1 MDRWLSFVLLL
12 AGVASAIRHPP
23 WLPAW
28 AGPVL
33 AVLADLVVGVTGPD
47 RSASAVR
54 PLVQPVAFLVA
65 AVPLAVMLDEL
76 GFFRAVA
83 ARVNRRGGGPGYLW
97 ALAAVVTTVLNL
109 DAGVVL
115 LTPLYVRVA
124 HQRGWDPLVLAA
136 QPVLLAC
143 LASSA
148 LPVSNLTNLIAVS
161 WAGASTAQFVTHLAL
176 PSLVASSVGWWCYR
190 RWCAAGLHGVST
202 GAEGQE
208 VRRRAGRARRSRA
221 EAGGAG
227 GADERYA
234 LRVGGAVV
242 GGVLVGFTGGP
253 VVGVQPWVVAVLA
266 DAILAVLFVRA
277 VAGRRTGASTAWWSA
292 RTWSSLPW
300 RAVPVGTAIMVFGLG
315 VLATAATRYL
325 PTGQLLSG
333 ASLPSLARETGLA
346 ALAANLVNN
355 LPALLVALPKLGHRA
370 GPELWAVLLG
380 VNMGPVLLV
389 TGSLA
394 SLLWMST
401 LRRLGVGIGPAAF
414 TRFGVRSALPGAAAA
429 LGVALVLRAA
439 GLN

>member
-1 MDRWLSFVLLL
+1 MDRWLSFALLL

-33 AVLADLVVGVTGPD
+33 AVLADIAIGVTGPD
-47 RSASAVR
+47 RSARAVH
-54 PLVQPVAFLVA
+54 PLVQPVAFLLA

-176 PSLVASSVGWWCYR
+176 PSLAASVVGWWCYH
-190 RWCAAGLHGVST
+190 RWCAAGLQAGST
-202 GAEGQE
+202 GAAAPGG
-208 VRRRAGRARRSRA
+208 RRRPGRSRRPSA
-221 EAGGAG
+221 GAG
-227 GADERYA
+227 SDGPEERYA
-234 LRVGGAVV
+234 LRVGGSVV
-242 GGVLVGFTGGP
+242 GGVLVGFTCGP
-253 VVGVQPWVVAVLA
+253 LVGVQPWAVAFVA
-266 DAILAVLFVRA
+266 DVFLAVLVTRA
-277 VAGRRTGASTAWWSA
+277 VARRSGGGTGAWWKA
-292 RTWSSLPW
+292 RTWASLPW

-315 VLATAATRYL
+315 VLATGATRYL
-325 PTGQLLSG
+325 PTGQLLRG

-355 LPALLVALPKLGHRA
+355 LPALLVALPKLGHRP

-401 LRRLGVGIGPAAF
+401 LRRLGVGVGPVDF
-414 TRFGVRSALPGAAAA
+414 SRFGLRSALPGAAAA
-429 LGVALVLRAA
+429 LGVALLLRAA
-439 GLN
+439 GLH

>member
-1 MDRWLSFVLLL
+1 MDRWLSFVLLM

-33 AVLADLVVGVTGPD
+33 AVLVDLAVGVIGPD
-47 RSASAVR
+47 RSARAVH
-54 PLVQPVAFLVA
+54 PLVQPVAFLLA

-124 HQRGWDPLVLAA
+124 HERGWDPLVLAA

-176 PSLVASSVGWWCYR
+176 PSLAASSVGWWCYH
-190 RWCAAGLHGVST
+190 RWCAAGLHGGSPGVAAP
-202 GAEGQE
+202 GGDGQAD
-208 VRRRAGRARRSRA
+208 RAGPAPA
-221 EAGGAG
+221 GAG
-227 GADERYA
+227 DDGADERYA
-234 LRVGGAVV
+234 LRVGGGVV
-242 GGVLVGFTGGP
+242 GGALVGFTCGP
-253 VVGVQPWVVAVLA
+253 LVGVQPWVVALVA
-266 DAILAVLFVRA
+266 DALLAVLLTRA
-277 VAGRRTGASTAWWSA
+277 VARRSAAGAATSWSA
-292 RTWSSLPW
+292 RTWASLPW

-315 VLATAATRYL
+315 VLATGATRYL
-325 PTGQLLSG
+325 PTGQLLRG

-355 LPALLVALPKLGHRA
+355 LPALLVALPKLGHHA

-401 LRRLGVGIGPAAF
+401 LRRLGVGVGPAEF
-414 TRFGVRSALPGAAAA
+414 TRFGLRSALPGAAAA
-429 LGVALVLRAA
+429 FAVALALRAA
-439 GLN
+439 GLH